1 MMGDGGLQ
9 YDEIERYKRQMILP
23 EISYGG
29 QVLIS
34 KARVLIICVGGIG
47 GPAAFYLAGAG
58 VGVIGL
64 MDGDRVEESN
74 LHR

>member
-1 MMGDGGLQ
+1 
-9 YDEIERYKRQMILP
+9 
-23 EISYGG
+23 
-29 QVLIS
+29 LIS
-34 KARVLIICVGGIG
+34 KARVLIIGVGGIG